1 MNRNVTWSS
10 SDESVATVDENG
22 LVTYIKPGYCTIV
35 CKTEDGA
42 FIATCNFIISIP
54 VETIKL
60 DYKDE
65 IMSIGTDIKNHS
77 RSSPDNG
84 YEQDCKLGII

>member
-35 CKTEDGA
+35 CKQKMVHLLQ
-42 FIATCNFIISIP
+42 P
-54 VETIKL
+54 VIL
-60 DYKDE
+60 
-65 IMSIGTDIKNHS
+65 
-77 RSSPDNG
+77 
-84 YEQDCKLGII
+84 L